1 MIDTAHSPT
10 FPPNMS
16 TSPLPHAKDS
26 ISSHVYFRSLPDST
40 TAILASPPASPP
52 ASPLTSAAPAVPHTA
67 SINAP
72 SFVSAVS
79 TATTPEESPILQPT
93 GPTPSKTWHHSPRT
107 SPAPSPDGL
116 KARQRNHSLTPLSLP
131 LAAGV
136 SAMSDALNSQ
146 GQQQPQKTSLMRRV
160 SKKLRR
166 RTSSSAHDHD
176 ERSGPLIMRHRSD
189 SFTGIGGGV
198 GELGRMGTHHGMD
211 IDDDDEEGAVVFDQL
226 DGNNGEATARLRSGS
241 TAAAPRSTTEGIM
254 VPEVLQKGISLT
266 RVTRKKK
273 VARKFTLDV
282 KNARVSWDPAKQS
295 SRFYVDDIKEIRM
308 GADARNYR
316 EEFQVH
322 SEMEDRWATI
332 IYAEPEQGGKLKTLH
347 IIAPTVDIFKL
358 WTTTLEKILRYRT
371 EMMAGLA
378 MQGEKSV
385 DAHWRN
391 YMASRDIITPPQS
404 PRSERL
410 GFEDVERLCR
420 RLHVNCSRQFLKDR
434 FKRADKDNSG
444 YLNFAEF
451 RRFVQ
456 LLKEREEIKT
466 IWKSVVTDTEAGMTK
481 KEFTA
486 FLKDVQKVDV
496 DADKAY
502 INKVFRKFCR
512 QSAKQRDGRQNTTGV
527 TGMVRAAA
535 DHILHDS
542 EETRMTMSAFS
553 DFLLSSSYNPPLLI
567 STAPESLDLSRPLNE
582 YFISSSHNT
591 YLLGRQV
598 AGESSIEG
606 YIRVLQHGCRCV
618 EIDCW
623 DGDDG
628 RPIVTHGHT
637 GTSEVYFTDVI
648 AAIGK
653 YAFLASPYPL
663 ILSLEVHCSLEQQI
677 VMANI
682 LRNVLGE
689 KLVVEPYMTNCMVL
703 PSPQDLKHRVLVK
716 VKGSAKH
723 ESSLLNSDFNA
734 MAARSGGSVS
744 SFPSSPPKQW
754 VNSKGGSSSASS
766 SGTSESDEDNL
777 DGSKNKKKKPGT
789 KIAPELGALGI
800 YSRGQKFVN
809 FSLPGGLPTAY
820 LYIALRSWR

>member
-1 MIDTAHSPT
+1 
-10 FPPNMS
+10 
-16 TSPLPHAKDS
+16 
-26 ISSHVYFRSLPDST
+26 
-40 TAILASPPASPP
+40 
-52 ASPLTSAAPAVPHTA
+52 
-67 SINAP
+67 
-72 SFVSAVS
+72 
-79 TATTPEESPILQPT
+79 
-93 GPTPSKTWHHSPRT
+93 
-107 SPAPSPDGL
+107 
-116 KARQRNHSLTPLSLP
+116 
-131 LAAGV
+131 
-136 SAMSDALNSQ
+136 MSDALNSQ
-146 GQQQPQKTSLMRRV
+146 GQQPQKTSLMRRV

-176 ERSGPLIMRHRSD
+176 ERSGPLIMRHRGD
-189 SFTGIGGGV
+189 SV
-198 GELGRMGTHHGMD
+198 GELGRMGIHDGASVY
-211 IDDDDEEGAVVFDQL
+211 DDDDGDGAVVFEQL
-226 DGNNGEATARLRSGS
+226 DGNEGETKATGRLRSES
-241 TAAAPRSTTEGIM
+241 TAATPQSSAEGVV

-266 RVTRKKK
+266 RVTRKKRM
-273 VARKFTLDV
+273 ARIFRLDV
-282 KNARVSWDPAKQS
+282 KNARVSWDPTKQS

-316 EEFQVH
+316 EEFRIH

-332 IYAEPEQGGKLKTLH
+332 IYAEPEEGGKLKTLH

-358 WTTTLEKILRYRT
+358 WTTTLEKVLRYRT

-378 MQGEKSV
+378 MQGEKCV
-385 DAHWRN
+385 GAHWRN
-391 YMASRDIITPPQS
+391 YMASREIATPLPS
-404 PRSERL
+404 PKGERL

-420 RLHVNCSRQFLKDR
+420 RLHVNCSRKFLKDR

-444 YLNFAEF
+444 YLNIAEF

-456 LLKEREEIKT
+456 LLKERDEIKD
-466 IWKSVVTDTEAGMTK
+466 IWKTAVADTEAGMTE
-481 KEFTA
+481 KEFTS
-486 FLKDVQKVDV
+486 FLKNIQKVDV

-512 QSAKQRDGRQNTTGV
+512 QSAKQQQELQHITGV
-527 TGMVRAAA
+527 SGVIRDAA
-535 DHILHDS
+535 DHDS
-542 EETRMTMSAFS
+542 EGIRMTMSTFS
-553 DFLLSSSYNPPLLI
+553 DFLLSSSYNPPLLT
-567 STAPESLDLSRPLNE
+567 STANESLNLSRPLNE

-598 AGESSIEG
+598 AGESSVEG

-677 VMANI
+677 IMANI
-682 LRNVLGE
+682 LRTVLGE
-689 KLVVEPYMTNCMVL
+689 KLISEPYMTNCMIL
-703 PSPQDLKHRVLVK
+703 PSPQELKHRILVK

-734 MAARSGGSVS
+734 MTNRSGGSVS

-754 VNSKGGSSSASS
+754 VNAKGVSSSASS
-766 SGTSESDEDNL
+766 SGTSESDEENP
-777 DGSKNKKKKPGT
+777 DGSRKKKKPGT
-789 KIAPELGALGI
+789 KIAPELGALGV

-809 FSLPGGLPTAY
+809 FSLPGKLPANILIFFLATMT
-820 LYIALRSWR
+820 LIPVSRE